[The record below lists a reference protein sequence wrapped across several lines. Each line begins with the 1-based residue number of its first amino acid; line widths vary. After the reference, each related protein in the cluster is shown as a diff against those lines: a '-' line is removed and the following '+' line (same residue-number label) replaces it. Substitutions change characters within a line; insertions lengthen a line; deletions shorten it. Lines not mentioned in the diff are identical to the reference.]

1 MLVKKCTKHKPK
13 LSKVVHNQ
21 DRILIKMVKVQG
33 KYIRLG
39 IEAPKEIQIDR
50 GAQDGDHVCRCMHCG
65 EKY

>member
-1 MLVKKCTKHKPK
+1 MLILQRKEGEY
-13 LSKVVHNQ
+13 LSINEGQ
-21 DRILIKMVKVQG
+21 ILIKMVKVQG